1 MSFLHKPSNTY
12 TLTET
17 NIDRKKQ
24 AHEAKRKAFKE
35 NKGNWEFRFFQK
47 KFDQNLE
54 AKIKLSLNPKNGFN
68 PNNIHIYLNPEISKE
83 ELIVAKKNKGERLK
97 NAELIIYKNYI
108 DRKANA
114 IKSDIQSIK
123 KFGLNAKPQTNEG
136 RTRLLLYTLD
146 LQLKKKNIDNI
157 ANIYLRLME
166 DQFKITPEIAIEYAD
181 ILESMNKTVEQ
192 LDMTELQ
199 FNKFHSQMPPL
210 NIKGFQ
216 KFDDWQINV
225 INNID
230 NNIST
235 IVNAPTSA
243 GKSVLS
249 GYAITKGKTLFVVP
263 TDALAW
269 QMSAYIG
276 GILDTNIPILTS
288 TYQTNP
294 TRDEMTEILNRAPS
308 IVGTADSIVDYLP
321 FIKNGFKWIIFDEIH
336 MIGKSE
342 GSAMEHIAKI
352 FHMVPFLALSATIG
366 NTDELVEWFK
376 RLSPG
381 KQVTKIV
388 CDKRFFNLQRYC
400 YQPETDSITRLHPLA
415 LVDIE
420 QFADKTVLKKT
431 LQPTPP
437 DVWNLALK
445 IKEKFNN
452 EQLDPDNYF
461 PTNHRIQLD
470 ESMEY
475 FNKMILF
482 LVEQY
487 PSNIETVSLVV
498 NSYKYSTLASTSVDL
513 IKLAF
518 RLKQEDKTPVIIFQK
533 NTIACLRMAREF
545 AKNVE
550 ELEFNKYPKLISERI
565 KIAKLAKRLDKRYSK
580 IIDTSDSDP
589 DKSYDNS
596 GTRDKK
602 NKKET
607 KQLMGGVKLKKDG
620 YGEPTLPPLTKPDI
634 QVTSI
639 QEPHEDFIF
648 GANQYFSESM
658 VEEWVDELKKY
669 FPNSGEYYHF
679 MIKLLWR
686 GVGVYAKGLPDPY
699 LRLVQSL
706 ACQKQIGIVF
716 SDQSLVFGVSMPF
729 RTVVVIRDEKTEDDL
744 DAMLFQQMSGRAG
757 RRGLDKEGN
766 VVFAGYSWS
775 RIKELSVSEP
785 PIVSGMS
792 NTIYTIP
799 HANQLSKLFETN
811 QNWNVVC
818 KNFLDTNINE
828 EDAREFLE
836 GIVSNYNE
844 GWSFGIVNDNVN
856 HLFMNWKLRYNDDCL
871 IASMLLPYLRR
882 AFEDKNHTQECNQ
895 IKLAHFLCRF
905 LSTKST
911 KSSTNALE
919 NPDILSTSPYNQIIK
934 QLDALQIDMPEF
946 IDNRVFLS
954 IQQNSVVKSQSE
966 DATDELRHRLLEFG
980 EKIINIQHYCFH
992 SKITGLSR
1000 LFGKLL
1006 TRIWWIYHSSSPLMK
1021 PIKTFETEEFADV
1034 DTLQH
1039 SDESDESE
1047 PDTDYESESDL
1058 TESDDEN

>member
-1 MSFLHKPSNTY
+1 MSFLHKTNNY
-12 TLTET
+12 TLTGT

-24 AHEAKRKAFKE
+24 AREAKRKAFKE
-35 NKGNWEFRFFQK
+35 NKGNWEFRLFQK
-47 KFDQNLE
+47 KFDQNCE
-54 AKIKLSLNPKNGFN
+54 AKIKLSINPENGFN
-68 PNNIHIYLNPEISKE
+68 PNNIHKYLNPEISKE

-97 NAELIIYKNYI
+97 NAELIIYQNYI
-108 DRKANA
+108 DKKADA
-114 IKSDIQSIK
+114 IKTDIQLIK

-136 RTRLLLYTLD
+136 RTRLLLYTLN
-146 LQLKKKNIDNI
+146 LQLQKKSTDNI

-166 DQFKITPEIAIEYAD
+166 DQFKITPEMSEEYAN
-181 ILESMNKTVEQ
+181 ILDSMNKTVEQ
-192 LDMTELQ
+192 LDLTELQ

-225 INNID
+225 IDNIN

-276 GILDTNIPILTS
+276 GILNTNIPILTA

-294 TRDEMTEILNRAPS
+294 TRDEMIELLNRSPS

-321 FIKNGFKWIIFDEIH
+321 FIKNEFKWIIFDEIH
-336 MIGKSE
+336 MIGKPD

-388 CDKRFFNLQRYC
+388 CDKRFFNLQRYY
-400 YQPETDSITRLHPLA
+400 YQPETDSIVRLHPLA

-420 QFADKTVLKKT
+420 HFADKTILKKT

-437 DVWNLALK
+437 DIWNLALK
-445 IKEKFNN
+445 IKEQFNN
-452 EQLDPDNYF
+452 EQLDPHNYF
-461 PTNHRIQLD
+461 PANHRIELD

-487 PSNIETVSLVV
+487 PNNIETVSLIV
-498 NSYKYSTLASTSVDL
+498 NSYKYSTLTSSSVDL

-550 ELEFNKYPKLISERI
+550 ELEFSKYPKLISDRI
-565 KIAKLAKRLDKRYSK
+565 KIAKIAKRIDKKYNKS
-580 IIDTSDSDP
+580 TPYSDSDNP
-589 DKSYDNS
+589 S
-596 GTRDKK
+596 GKTHGKK

-607 KQLMGGVKLKKDG
+607 KQLMGGIKLKKDG
-620 YGEPTLPPLTKPDI
+620 YNEPTLPTLTRPDI

-648 GANQYFSESM
+648 GANQYFSESI
-658 VEEWVDELKKY
+658 VEDWVNELKKY

-775 RIKELSVSEP
+775 RIKELSISEP
-785 PIVSGMS
+785 PIVSGIS

-799 HANQLSKLFETN
+799 HANQLSKLSGTN
-811 QNWNVVC
+811 QNWDVVC
-818 KNFLDTNINE
+818 KNFLDTNIND

-836 GIVSNYNE
+836 GIVSNYSG
-844 GWSFGIVNDNVN
+844 GWSFGIVNDNIN
-856 HLFMNWKLRYNDDCL
+856 HLYMNWKLRYNDDCL

-882 AFEDKNHTQECNQ
+882 AFEDKDHTQEYNQ

-905 LSTKST
+905 LSTRST
-911 KSSTNALE
+911 KTSTNALE
-919 NPDILSTSPYNQIIK
+919 DPDILTTTPYNQIIK
-934 QLDALQIDMPEF
+934 QIDALQIDMPEF
-946 IDNRVFLS
+946 IDNRVFMS
-954 IQQNSVVKSQSE
+954 IQQNSIIKSQSE

-1006 TRIWWIYHSSSPLMK
+1006 TRIWWIYHGSSPLMK
-1021 PIKTFETEEFADV
+1021 PIKVFDIEEFANV
-1034 DTLQH
+1034 DTLQY
-1039 SDESDESE
+1039 SDDSDDSKS
-1047 PDTDYESESDL
+1047 DTDYESESDSL
-1058 TESDDEN
+1058 ESSESDDEN